1 MLYEYSVKTD
11 KEGFYNVTENVKKAI
26 EQSKVKNGIVVVH
39 CTHTTAGMT
48 INENV
53 DPNVVKDMLFA
64 LDKTFPNR
72 PEFRHAEGNTTAH
85 LKSSFMGNSVTVP
98 IENGKMVLGMWQ
110 GIYFCEFDGP
120 RNRKYV
126 VKVISE

>member
-1 MLYEYSVKTD
+1 MIYEYSVKTD

-26 EQSKVKNGIVVVH
+26 EQSGVKNGIVVVH

-48 INENV
+48 INENA

-64 LDKTFPNR
+64 LDKTFPHR

-85 LKSSFMGNSVTVP
+85 IKSSFMGNSVTVP
-98 IENGKMVLGMWQ
+98 VENGKMVLGMWQ

>member
-26 EQSKVKNGIVVVH
+26 EQSKVKNGFAVVH

-48 INENV
+48 INENA

>member
-26 EQSKVKNGIVVVH
+26 EQSGVKNGIVVVH

-48 INENV
+48 INENA

-85 LKSSFMGNSVTVP
+85 IKSSFMGNSVTVP
-98 IENGKMVLGMWQ
+98 VENGKMVLGMWQ

>member
-26 EQSKVKNGIVVVH
+26 EQSGVKNGIVVVH

-48 INENV
+48 INENA

-64 LDKTFPNR
+64 LDKTFPHR

-85 LKSSFMGNSVTVP
+85 IKSSFMGNSVTVP
-98 IENGKMVLGMWQ
+98 VENGKMVLGMWQ

>member
-26 EQSKVKNGIVVVH
+26 EQSGVKNGIAVVH

-48 INENV
+48 INENA

-72 PEFRHAEGNTTAH
+72 SEFRHAEGNTTAH

>member
-26 EQSKVKNGIVVVH
+26 EQSGVKNGIVVVH

-48 INENV
+48 INENA
-53 DPNVVKDMLFA
+53 DPNVVKDMLFS
-64 LDKTFPNR
+64 LDKTFPHR

-85 LKSSFMGNSVTVP
+85 IKSSFMGNSVTVP
-98 IENGKMVLGMWQ
+98 VENGKMVLGMWQ

>member
-26 EQSKVKNGIVVVH
+26 EQSGVKNGIAVVH

-48 INENV
+48 INENA